1 MEGKTPVHRARYC
14 CLFAAVGTLKM
25 PSGTLLRENRGR
37 WKPFYI
43 STGRASRNVSPPRQK
58 IHRLMKCSAFT
69 SQNPSPPPQKCLA
82 SVSQNVPPLQRQIP
96 RLLRNY
102 SRPKAFLMTSTESRS
117 SHPKNW
123 TFSRLFLPWMFISTL
138 ARYGL
143 RPTWPYA
150 AVGS

>member
-1 MEGKTPVHRARYC
+1 MEGKPPVHRARYC
-14 CLFAAVGTLKM
+14 CLFAAVGILKM
-25 PSGTLLRENRGR
+25 PSGALFRENRGR
-37 WKPFYI
+37 WKAFYI
-43 STGRASRNVSPPRQK
+43 STGHASKNVQPSLHEM
-58 IHRLMKCSAFT
+58 HRLRVRKST
-69 SQNPSPPPQKCLA
+69 A

-102 SRPKAFLMTSTESRS
+102 SRPNAFLMTSTESRS

-123 TFSRLFLPWMFISTL
+123 TFSSVFFPWMFISTL